1 VARSKVN
8 VAAYEYDAMTFRR
21 VPTEGSTNGREY
33 LFNVSAKCAKA
44 LLDALTELF
53 EIRESC
59 DRAEGKRK

>member
-8 VAAYEYDAMTFRR
+8 VAAYEYDAITFKR
-21 VPTEGSTNGREY
+21 VPTEGTNGREY
-33 LFNVSAKCAKA
+33 SFNVSAKCAKA

-53 EIRESC
+53 EIRESR